1 MAKFLSDKWLKDC
14 VKTLQNSEE
23 FRDNAGTFKGDFVFV
38 FEADD
43 GLAKTKRLYL
53 SINRGDCREAFFL
66 NGEPV
71 PNADYR
77 ISAPY
82 SLWTKIIT
90 GEQDPLNALR
100 SRDVKVKGNML
111 RIMMNLGTATA
122 LVRTLSAVPIEFN

>member
-1 MAKFLSDKWLKDC
+1 MAKFLSDKWLKEC
-14 VKTLQNSEE
+14 VKTLRDSED
-23 FRDNAGTFKGDFVFV
+23 FKNDAGTFKGDFVFI

-43 GLAKTKRLYL
+43 GLDVTKRLYL

-66 NGEPV
+66 NGGPA
-71 PNADYR
+71 PDADYR

-100 SRDVKVKGNML
+100 SRHVKVKGNML
-111 RIMMNLGTATA
+111 RIMMNLGAATA
-122 LVRTLSAVPIEFN
+122 LVRTLSEVPIEFN